1 MAKGAGRFGEPLQRP
16 DASLIRVERLGGGSA
31 RIKVI
36 DAVGLIAI
44 DGLELMIV
52 PKIPQDH
59 FLEIIGR
66 SSGMPRL
73 STTSG
78 HMEKDESFA
87 VLVCEW
93 FIRALEHILAE
104 GLLQDYRET
113 QDQTTT
119 IRGHLEPLGTT
130 RLFYGGRL
138 AVEARFEEFDQDN
151 ALNRVLAEAARTI
164 GQAAPLPD
172 GLRRRAVGALA
183 QMTGVGT
190 MLPSDQA
197 VTIDRSSAHYADGL
211 LLAKEVLAAAG
222 RSFAGRELKAWTFL
236 YRTGIPVEEGIRQI
250 LAEGCA
256 PLKVRKKSFP
266 LGGVTA
272 RANPDLVFGDT
283 VAVGDVKYKTGGTDW
298 VRNDLYQVVA
308 FAAAARVEKGLL
320 VDFGREVVVPCAGVT
335 FGDIEIVNVR
345 WEATALTSFEDAR
358 QSLISQVMA
367 ALAPA
372 LALGS
377 H

>member
-1 MAKGAGRFGEPLQRP
+1 
-16 DASLIRVERLGGGSA
+16 LIRVERLGDGSA

-44 DGLELMIV
+44 DGLELIIV

-73 STTSG
+73 STMPG
-78 HMEKDESFA
+78 HMEADQSFT

-93 FIRALEHILAE
+93 FIRALERILAE
-104 GLLQDYRET
+104 GLLRDYRET
-113 QDQTTT
+113 KDQTTT
-119 IRGHLEPLGTT
+119 VRGHLEPLGTT
-130 RLFYGGRL
+130 RLFYRGRL

-164 GQAAPLPD
+164 GQASPLPD
-172 GLRRRAVGALA
+172 GLRRRAVRALA

-190 MLPSDQA
+190 MLPSDKA
-197 VTIDRSSAHYADGL
+197 VTVDRSSAHYADGL

-222 RSFAGRELKAWTFL
+222 RSFAGHESKAWTFL
-236 YRTGIPVEEGIRQI
+236 YRTAIPVEEGIRKI
-250 LAEGCA
+250 LAEGCD

-283 VAVGDVKYKTGGTDW
+283 LAVGDVKYKTGGTDW
-298 VRNDLYQVVA
+298 DRNDLYQVVA
-308 FAAAARVEKGLL
+308 FAAAARAEKGLL
-320 VDFGREVVVPCAGVT
+320 VDFGRDVAIPRAGVT
-335 FGDIEIVNVR
+335 FGDIEVINAR
-345 WEATALTSFEDAR
+345 WTATPSTPFEGAR
-358 QSLISQVMA
+358 ESLVSQVMT

-372 LALGS
+372 LPFGS

>member
-1 MAKGAGRFGEPLQRP
+1 
-16 DASLIRVERLGGGSA
+16 LIRVERLGGGSA

-44 DGLELMIV
+44 EGLELMVV

-66 SSGMPRL
+66 SGGMPRL
-73 STTSG
+73 STMPG
-78 HMEKDESFA
+78 HMETDESFT
-87 VLVCEW
+87 VLICEW
-93 FIRALEHILAE
+93 FIRTLEHIVAE
-104 GLLQDYRET
+104 GLLRDYRET
-113 QDQTTT
+113 QDQSTTV
-119 IRGHLEPLGTT
+119 RGHLEPLGTT
-130 RLFYGGRL
+130 RLFYSGRL
-138 AVEARFEEFDQDN
+138 AVEARFEKFDQDN

-172 GLRRRAVGALA
+172 GLRRRAFRALS

-197 VTIDRSSAHYADGL
+197 VTVDRSSAYYADGL
-211 LLAKEVLAAAG
+211 LLAKEVLTAAG
-222 RSFAGRELKAWTFL
+222 RSFAGRESKAWTFL
-236 YRTGIPVEEGIRQI
+236 YRTAIAVEEGIREI
-250 LAEGCA
+250 LAEGCG

-298 VRNDLYQVVA
+298 DRNDLYQVVA

-320 VDFGREVVVPCAGVT
+320 VDFGRDVVVPRAGVT
-335 FGDIEIVNVR
+335 FGDIEVVNAR
-345 WEATALTSFEDAR
+345 WTATASTPFEVAR
-358 QSLISQVMA
+358 ESLVGQVMA
-367 ALAPA
+367 ALVPA
-372 LALGS
+372 LAFGS

>member
-1 MAKGAGRFGEPLQRP
+1 MAKGSGRFGEPLQRP

-44 DGLELMIV
+44 DGLELIIV

-73 STTSG
+73 STMPG
-78 HMEKDESFA
+78 HMEADQSFT

-113 QDQTTT
+113 QGQTTT
-119 IRGHLEPLGTT
+119 IRGHLEPLGTA
-130 RLFYGGRL
+130 RLFYRGRL

-151 ALNRVLAEAARTI
+151 ALNRVLAEAARTV
-164 GQAAPLPD
+164 GRAVPLP
-172 GLRRRAVGALA
+172 GELRRRAVRALS

-197 VTIDRSSAHYADGL
+197 VTLDRSSAHYADGL

-222 RSFAGRELKAWTFL
+222 RSFTGGESKTWTFL
-236 YRTGIPVEEGIRQI
+236 YRTAIPVEEGIREI
-250 LAEGCA
+250 LAEGCG

-266 LGGVTA
+266 LGGISA

-283 VAVGDVKYKTGGTDW
+283 LAVGDVKYKTGGSDW
-298 VRNDLYQVVA
+298 DRNDLYQVVA
-308 FAAAARVEKGLL
+308 FAAAAQVEKGLL
-320 VDFGREVVVPCAGVT
+320 VDFGRDVVVPRAGVA
-335 FGDIEIVNVR
+335 FGDIEVVNVR
-345 WEATALTSFEDAR
+345 WTATASTPFEDAR
-358 QSLISQVMA
+358 KSLIGQVMA

-372 LALGS
+372 
-377 H
+377 

>member
-1 MAKGAGRFGEPLQRP
+1 
-16 DASLIRVERLGGGSA
+16 LIRVERLGGGSA

-44 DGLELMIV
+44 DGLEMMIV

-66 SSGMPRL
+66 SGGMPRL
-73 STTSG
+73 STMPG
-78 HMEKDESFA
+78 HLETDQSFT

-113 QDQTTT
+113 QGQTTT
-119 IRGHLEPLGTT
+119 VRGHLEPLGTT
-130 RLFYGGRL
+130 RLFYRGRL

-164 GQAAPLPD
+164 GQAAALPE
-172 GLRRRAVGALA
+172 GLRRRAVRALS

-197 VTIDRSSAHYADGL
+197 VTIDRSSAYYTDGL

-222 RSFAGRELKAWTFL
+222 RSIAGHESKAWTFL
-236 YRTGIPVEEGIRQI
+236 YRTAIPVEEGIREI
-250 LAEGCA
+250 LAEGCG

-266 LGGVTA
+266 LGGLTV
-272 RANPDLVFGDT
+272 RANPDLVFGNT
-283 VAVGDVKYKTGGTDW
+283 LAVGDVKYKTGGTDW
-298 VRNDLYQVVA
+298 DRSDLYQVVA
-308 FAAAARVEKGLL
+308 FAAAARVEKAFL
-320 VDFGREVVVPCAGVT
+320 VDFGRDAVAPLPGVAFGNIEVINARWKAAASVPFEEARKALVGQVT
-335 FGDIEIVNVR
+335 AV
-345 WEATALTSFEDAR
+345 
-358 QSLISQVMA
+358 
-367 ALAPA
+367 
-372 LALGS
+372 LGAKS
-377 H
+377 DGECF